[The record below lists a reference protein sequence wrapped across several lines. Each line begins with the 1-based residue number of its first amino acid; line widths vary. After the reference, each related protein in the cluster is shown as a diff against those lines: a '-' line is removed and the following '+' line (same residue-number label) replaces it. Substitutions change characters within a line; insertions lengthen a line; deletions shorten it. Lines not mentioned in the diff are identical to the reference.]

1 MKDSK
6 TFRGSIS
13 SGSNYPNLNSPR
25 WEMSRGLLS
34 RGSII
39 QEGNFPGTVIC
50 GQFSQVGFVRGVIV
64 LGEIILRGNCPGG
77 NVQGA
82 IVHGAIIL
90 GGNCPGG
97 NCPRWQLSVGQLS
110 RRELACF
117 QVSYGKNCS
126 FLWSNDINILCTLDI
141 GTSS

>member
-39 QEGNFPGTVIC
+39 QEGNFPGTIIC

-64 LGEIILRGNCPGG
+64 LGEIILRGHCPGG
-77 NVQGA
+77 NVQEA
-82 IVHGAIIL
+82 IVL
-90 GGNCPGG
+90 GGNCLWGNCPGG
-97 NCPRWQLSVGQLS
+97 NWPVSKFHMERTVLFYGPMTLIYCALQISVLHLE
-110 RRELACF
+110 EL
-117 QVSYGKNCS
+117 K
-126 FLWSNDINILCTLDI
+126 
-141 GTSS
+141 

>member
-39 QEGNFPGTVIC
+39 QEGNFPGTIIC

-82 IVHGAIIL
+82 IVQD
-90 GGNCPGG
+90 GNYTWG
-97 NCPRWQLSVGQLS
+97 NHPRWQLSRRQLS
-110 RRELACF
+110 QVAIVCGAIVQGGIGLFPSFIWKELF
-117 QVSYGKNCS
+117 FFMVQ
-126 FLWSNDINILCTLDI
+126 
-141 GTSS
+141 

>member
-1 MKDSK
+1 MSWGKLSYA
-6 TFRGSIS
+6 GIVL
-13 SGSNYPNLNSPR
+13 G
-25 WEMSRGLLS
+25 EMSRGQLS
-34 RGSII
+34 KVVII
-39 QEGNFPGTVIC
+39 D
-50 GQFSQVGFVRGVIV
+50 
-64 LGEIILRGNCPGG
+64 
-77 NVQGA
+77 
-82 IVHGAIIL
+82 GAIIL

-110 RRELACF
+110 RGELACF